1 MRSIMAPPMRSRV
14 SSLAW
19 VLLHA
24 HKDHPLALHLLHP
37 QDVVACA
44 HLVAD
49 LRRSAQLAEYEAA
62 YGVEVLAFELRANNL
77 VDRPDGDAPVHHV
90 GPVFE
95 PFHVGLLLVELVAD
109 LAHDLLDYVL
119 HRHDALEG
127 APLVY
132 YNRHLEPPL
141 LHVLEQFVYRAVLRD
156 DEHVAHDVPGTHVSL
171 EASGLLDRLK
181 NVLDVNHTYY
191 ALRRIAL
198 EDGVAGVVA
207 SRGRNQLLQYRG
219 SLECDDVRP
228 RNHDLSGPRV
238 LQLEDRLQHVLLAR
252 VQDAHARRL
261 LDDDA
266 QLLLRVGLFRLRGGR
281 HAEEAHHGVGR
292 PVEDDDAGIEEV
304 VEEAHEGRDEKRS
317 ALRPGDGHA
326 LGRELAKDDVQEC
339 YRPEGR
345 VKAMMW
351 MLPSGTPS

>member
-24 HKDHPLALHLLHP
+24 HKGHPLALHLIHP

-44 HLVAD
+44 YLVAYLGD
-49 LRRSAQLAEYEAA
+49 ASQLAEYEAA
-62 YGVEVLAFELRANNL
+62 YGVEVLALESGAHHL

-90 GPVFE
+90 GSVLE

-119 HRHDALEG
+119 HRHDTLEG

-132 YNRHLEPPL
+132 YNRHLEPPI

-156 DEHVAHDVPGTHVSL
+156 DEHVAHEGAGTHGSI

-198 EDGVAGVVA
+198 ENGVAGVVA
-207 SRGRNQLLQYRG
+207 SRGR
-219 SLECDDVRP
+219 DHFP
-228 RNHDLSGPRV
+228 
-238 LQLEDRLQHVLLAR
+238 
-252 VQDAHARRL
+252 
-261 LDDDA
+261 
-266 QLLLRVGLFRLRGGR
+266 
-281 HAEEAHHGVGR
+281 
-292 PVEDDDAGIEEV
+292 
-304 VEEAHEGRDEKRS
+304 
-317 ALRPGDGHA
+317 
-326 LGRELAKDDVQEC
+326 
-339 YRPEGR
+339 
-345 VKAMMW
+345 
-351 MLPSGTPS
+351 